1 MSSNPALSQTI
12 DSAALF
18 GSIHHLAKV
27 EKQISNCWTTRFKKY
42 VCILSAT
49 PKFQPALYTLQVP
62 FFFFLLFFFCLFS
75 FLLFFP
81 MKQSHNKTFFF
92 LLFFQS
98 WATWS
103 SAWFKLKHCIDCIL
117 ALISVWLKLL
127 SPQYRKK
134 RGTVGVRGLLQ
145 GSALKIRAGCREL
158 MVRDRALPV
167 NWGVL
172 CWLNDFMP
180 VFNSKAQGLLYG

>member
-81 MKQSHNKTFFF
+81 MKQSHNKTFFSP
-92 LLFFQS
+92 FFPELS
-98 WATWS
+98 N
-103 SAWFKLKHCIDCIL
+103 LKFSMIQVETLYWLHPGLNLSL
-117 ALISVWLKLL
+117 AQTAV
-127 SPQYRKK
+127 SPVQKEK
-134 RGTVGVRGLLQ
+134 RDSRCEGPSPGVRFENQ
-145 GSALKIRAGCREL
+145 SR
-158 MVRDRALPV
+158 V
-167 NWGVL
+167 
-172 CWLNDFMP
+172 
-180 VFNSKAQGLLYG
+180 